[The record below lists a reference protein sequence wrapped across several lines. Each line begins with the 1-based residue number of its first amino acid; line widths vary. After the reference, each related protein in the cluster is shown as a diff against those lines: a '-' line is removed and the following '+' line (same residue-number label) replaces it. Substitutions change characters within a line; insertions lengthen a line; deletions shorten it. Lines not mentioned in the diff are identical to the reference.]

1 MPFLKRHSSN
11 SICVL
16 VAVRVYKTA
25 AAYHP
30 FTIET
35 GSVLSAN
42 NIIITINTIN
52 IVYSCPSIFV
62 FFLCRR
68 NGNGPIY
75 AHQSAV
81 HTAAATQGSKDNPIM
96 SESYFSVY

>member
-1 MPFLKRHSSN
+1 M
-11 SICVL
+11 
-16 VAVRVYKTA
+16 
-25 AAYHP
+25 
-30 FTIET
+30 
-35 GSVLSAN
+35 
-42 NIIITINTIN
+42 
-52 IVYSCPSIFV
+52 YSCPSIFV

-96 SESYFSVY
+96 SESYFSVYWLAGSLFAVKELEQEASNLSPDLRIVSMYELNIS